1 MKKFFAAMFVLTI
14 QLFALPPASAESLMM
29 ARSQLYFPEAMSAL
43 QESILTH
50 GYRITRV
57 QRVDVGL
64 TGSGYKTDKYRL
76 VFFGKADE
84 IEKMTSM
91 EPGLHAYL
99 PLQVVIFA
107 EQDNTLL
114 VALHPRSLSEQFPA
128 PELRTQ
134 FLRWENDMKSIFDD
148 VRNAE

>member
-1 MKKFFAAMFVLTI
+1 MKKLLAAMLVLSI
-14 QLFALPPASAESLMM
+14 QMFTLIPAFADNLMM
-29 ARSQLYFPEAMSAL
+29 VRSQLYFPEAMSAL
-43 QESILTH
+43 QESILAH
-50 GYRITRV
+50 GYKITRV
-57 QRVDVGL
+57 QRVDIGL

-84 IEKMTSM
+84 IENMTRI

-114 VALHPRSLSEQFPA
+114 VALHPRSLSEQFQA
-128 PELRTQ
+128 PGLRTQ

-148 VRNAE
+148 VRTAE